1 MDESDPGFLIA
12 REIVRRVGDQFEIW
26 AEAAQHVAPKMFATG
41 GIEKVTSRLA
51 EQPCALRNF
60 TLQLPFA
67 PSGVTNK
74 SANRRVLCIHALLR
88 FLDAKMMAAF
98 DPLRFR
104 VPLEGGEDQLV
115 GADRA
120 SQENRHSR
128 ESAEI
133 LAGQNIRHGAAG
145 EAIHGETKR
154 PFLGI
159 VGGEKEDRLAKI
171 RIVQTGVG
179 DEQRAG
185 KANGGRAEFAHD
197 RTLEICG
204 EFSTRKRGGD
214 LL

>member
-1 MDESDPGFLIA
+1 MRAIVDLVP
-12 REIVRRVGDQFEIW
+12 REIVRRVGDQFEIGT
-26 AEAAQHVAPKMFATG
+26 ESAQHVAPEMFATVS
-41 GIEKVTSRLA
+41 IKKVTSRLA

-67 PSGVTNK
+67 PSGVTYK
-74 SANRRVLCIHALLR
+74 SANRGVFGIHALLR
-88 FLDAKMMAAF
+88 FLETKMMAAF
-98 DPLRFR
+98 DALRFR
-104 VPLEGGEDQLV
+104 VPLEGGKDQLV
-115 GADRA
+115 GADRPA
-120 SQENRHSR
+120 QENRHSR

-133 LAGQNIRHGAAG
+133 LAGQNIRDGAAG

-154 PFLGI
+154 TFLGI

-179 DEQRAG
+179 DEQRPG
-185 KANGGRAEFAHD
+185 KANGGRAEFAHK